1 MPRLVHV
8 AGVRNATEKD
18 LRTALAPVPHA
29 ITEDTEVHF
38 DGGWRWVIVTE
49 RDVPGVDVDAAL
61 QALQGPFLRITP
73 EDGERWLLTLGAHGE
88 EPYRLCH
95 EFSDLYFLD
104 GLGEDDD
111 SDTSDEFTEQLFQ
124 EMLDGYAQMGCP
136 IAEEI
141 VDGLREL
148 PWSAMQQELRYR
160 FGVAT
165 SRALQ
170 RLGVPH
176 ESLDIIDILTGAEG
190 TWEELDTPLGNLPR
204 FLVALGFGH
213 VFEMTLAAQIEDGDM
228 PAELEDD
235 YSADDQIDAILDV
248 TKDVEALPVLDGP
261 VQLPLRRLRDLN
273 GIGSLRRF
281 WTYPL
286 LRITYPDGQT
296 PPDEWKTVVDPSVR
310 VEGRDVLVVLELVH
324 GTPKDILTVLL
335 QLEAIPEGAQFE
347 LRVSHYTPIE
357 GEPAE
362 PHAFSG
368 VVGDGVILVEKAWPH
383 ASAIALEDAF
393 RILEEIEAQ
402 EGLEARDEAEI
413 GAVLDLARDSFEFG
427 PDHLPRRDGL
437 RLIPGTGADEELGR
451 LFFQH
456 RWNDVWECAGE
467 WD

>member
-18 LRTALAPVPHA
+18 LRTALAQVPNA
-29 ITEDTEVHF
+29 ITEGTDVYF
-38 DGGWRWVIVTE
+38 DGGWRWVIVRE

-61 QALQGPFLRITP
+61 QALRGPFLRITP
-73 EDGERWLLTLGAHGE
+73 QDGERWFLTLGAHGE

-111 SDTSDEFTEQLFQ
+111 SGTSGELTEQLFQ
-124 EMLDGYAQMGCP
+124 DMLNGYAQMGCP

-160 FGVAT
+160 FGLAT

-176 ESLDIIDILTGAEG
+176 ESLDIIDIITGAEG
-190 TWEELDTPLGNLPR
+190 TWEELNTPLGNLPR

-228 PAELEDD
+228 PPELEDD

-248 TKDVEALPVLDGP
+248 TREIVALPVLDGP
-261 VQLPLRRLRDLN
+261 VRLPLRRLGDLE
-273 GIGSLRRF
+273 GIGSLRNF

-286 LRITYPDGQT
+286 LRITYPEGQT
-296 PPDEWKTVVDPSVR
+296 PPQEWITVTDPSVR
-310 VEGRDVLVVLELVH
+310 VEGQDVLVVLELAL
-324 GTPKDILTVLL
+324 GAPKDILTVLAL
-335 QLEAIPEGAQFE
+335 VEAIPEGSRFE

-368 VVGDGVILVEKAWPH
+368 LVGDGVILIEKAWPH
-383 ASAIALEDAF
+383 ASAIALADAF
-393 RILEEIEAQ
+393 RILEEIETQ
-402 EGLEARDEAEI
+402 DGFEARDEAEI
-413 GAVLDLARDSFEFG
+413 DAVLDLARNSFEFG
-427 PDHLPRRDGL
+427 PNHLPQRDGL
-437 RLIPGTGADEELGR
+437 RLIPVTRADEELGK

-456 RWNDVWECAGE
+456 RWNDVWECADE
-467 WD
+467 